1 MILRQLWS
9 KTNLV
14 FSRSSTIFALATGQ
28 QVRSGVAI
36 IRVSGPLASQSLLK
50 LTRETSIENYEPKKF
65 YLRKLYHYQTNDLI
79 DQCMTVWFKG
89 RITWFSSIRK
99 SYIFLL
105 LLGPKSF
112 TGEDVVEL

>member
-1 MILRQLWS
+1 MILRQIWS
-9 KTNLV
+9 KKNLF

-50 LTRETSIENYEPKKF
+50 LTRDTNIENYQPKQF
-65 YLRKLYHYQTNDLI
+65 YLRKIYHHQTNEMI

-89 RITWFSSIRK
+89 RI
-99 SYIFLL
+99 L
-105 LLGPKSF
+105 
-112 TGEDVVEL
+112 E

>member
-1 MILRQLWS
+1 MILRQIWPKS
-9 KTNLV
+9 NIT

-50 LTRETSIENYEPKKF
+50 LTRETNVEHYRPKQF
-65 YLRKLYHYQTNDLI
+65 YLRNIYHHQTNELI

-89 RITWFSSIRK
+89 RISS
-99 SYIFLL
+99 
-105 LLGPKSF
+105 
-112 TGEDVVEL
+112 